1 MNKLKTRII
10 IIAVFVAAAALR
22 MYDIEQKNLWFDEV
36 YSWKI
41 SQGTITGIVSET
53 SGDIHPPFYYI
64 VLKYWIEIFS
74 DSVFSMRLLSTI
86 LSLLSMYFIYRISKL
101 FIENDFRIILVLLLY
116 AVSPLNIYYS
126 QEVRMLNL
134 NLFLC
139 LGSVYYFLALMGNDK
154 SRNISL
160 LSVSLLYIS
169 FTILAVYTHYFAF
182 LIFFTELITALI
194 YYFKKIISKK
204 YFIRFIL
211 LFALIN
217 FLYLP
222 WFPVFFAQASKGQ
235 PWRTA
240 QSVIKTGYNL
250 LDYIKDIFFSPYLN
264 FESSA
269 ALYFSD
275 FISILIVT
283 FLIYVLFRTLNPK
296 QLTPKNQNSL
306 LLFFFVPLITA
317 TIISLRQSIVLSR
330 YLSIIIP
337 YLYIILVYYSY
348 LYFSKRT
355 ATVFIVFLI
364 LISCYG
370 TSINY
375 SNDFKNNDYRKIISY
390 IEKDFHQDDKI
401 IAEPHFMGWSLNYYK
416 SHSNTVIN
424 SPVIL
429 GWDLNMQLD
438 SLSKRKDMKNIW
450 FILDYSS
457 LGKDDYDSLTENM
470 NKLGYEKKSEKSF
483 YLIPS
488 KVKVGYFVNTGI
500 P

>member
-1 MNKLKTRII
+1 
-10 IIAVFVAAAALR
+10 
-22 MYDIEQKNLWFDEV
+22 MYNIEQKNLWFDEV
-36 YSWKI
+36 FSWKI

-64 VLKYWIEIFS
+64 VLKYWMEIFS
-74 DSVFSMRLLSTI
+74 DSVFSMRMLSTI

-101 FIENDFRIILVLLLY
+101 FLENDIQVILVLLLF
-116 AVSPLNIYYS
+116 AVSPLNIFYS
-126 QEVRMLNL
+126 QEVRMLSL

-139 LGSVYYFLALMGNDK
+139 LGSVFYFQALMSKDRGKYK
-154 SRNISL
+154 SQLI
-160 LSVSLLYIS
+160 VSILYIC
-169 FTILAVYTHYFAF
+169 FTLLAVYTHYFAF
-182 LIFFTELITALI
+182 LILFAELLIALI
-194 YYFKKIISKK
+194 YYFRKIISKN

-211 LFALIN
+211 FFSLIN
-217 FLYLP
+217 LLYLP

-240 QSVIKTGYNL
+240 QTLIKTGYNL
-250 LDYIKDIFFSPYLN
+250 LDYIKDIFFSPYIN

-296 QLTPKNQNSL
+296 QLTPNKQNSL
-306 LLFFFVPLITA
+306 LLLFFVPLITA

-337 YLYIILVYYSY
+337 YLFILLVYYSY

-355 ATVFIVFLI
+355 ATAFLVLLI

-370 TSINY
+370 TFINY
-375 SNDFKNNDYRKIISY
+375 SNNFKNNDYRKIISY

-416 SHSNTVIN
+416 SHINTVIN

-438 SLSKRKDMKNIW
+438 SLKNRNDMKNIW

-457 LGKDDYDSLTENM
+457 LGKDDYDSLTVNM
-470 NKLGYEKKSEKSF
+470 NKLGYEKKSEKLF

-488 KVKVGYFVNTGI
+488 KVKVGYFVKTGI